1 MGAQMEQGKPY
12 VSVDEAAQYLE
23 VHPQTIRRWLR
34 DGRMLGTMINRAAG
48 YRIRREEV
56 VRILEVGLREADPG
70 KELAAA

>member
-1 MGAQMEQGKPY
+1 MEQNKAF
-12 VSVDEAAQYLE
+12 VTVDEAANYLG

-34 DGRMLGTMINRAAG
+34 DGRLQGTMISRAAG

-56 VRILEVGLREADPG
+56 DRVLEVGLRGIDPG

>member
-1 MGAQMEQGKPY
+1 MDQNKPF
-12 VSVDEAAQYLE
+12 VTVEEAADYLE

-34 DGRMLGTMINRAAG
+34 DGRLQGTMISRAAG

-56 VRILEVGLREADPG
+56 ERVIEVGLREADPG